1 MTTVFVLALASLVTG
16 FASAASRDR
25 RAPDSERAAIEALH
39 QSDVQATLSGD
50 VEQLVSL
57 FTDDGV
63 LLSQDAPPFV
73 GKEAICAHMKEQK
86 AQSDAAGMKV
96 LQYAPAIRDLTIQ
109 DGFAY
114 EWGQFE
120 AVQQTREGRRVEFH
134 GKLLR
139 VLNRQADRSWR
150 FSRVMWNA
158 DGP

>member
-16 FASAASRDR
+16 FASAASPDR

-39 QSDVQATLSGD
+39 QRDIQATLSGD
-50 VEQLVSL
+50 VDQLVSL

-73 GKEAICAHMKEQK
+73 GKEAIRAHMKEQK

-96 LQYAPAIRDLTIQ
+96 LKYAPAIRDLVIQ

-120 AVQQTREGRRVEFH
+120 AVQQTRDGRRIEFH

-139 VLNRQADRSWR
+139 ILNRQADGSWR
-150 FSRVMWNA
+150 FSRIMWNA
-158 DGP
+158 DRP